1 MQRKLLFVL
10 LVTAMLPAL
19 LYAAPGKIKG
29 KVVDAGTGEALVGA
43 NVVVVGTSMGA
54 ATNTVGE
61 YVILNVP
68 VGTYTLKTSYVGY
81 QQITVSNVRVNSDL
95 TTEQN
100 FQLPSEGVTVAAV
113 EITAERPLVN
123 KSATNVTRII
133 DQEFF
138 ANIPGRGTNLAI
150 SIQPGVVVQNN
161 NVYIRG
167 SRPDETG
174 FVVDGVDVSNKL
186 AGGSGLYLPDVSVEQ
201 IQVQAGGYT
210 AEYGNANAGIVSAQL
225 RTGSPTRWNAS
236 LIAETDRYTQ
246 PGSKDLGGYSYGYS
260 DYTATLGGPII
271 ADKLRI
277 FGSVQNT
284 YYVDQNVA
292 SGGGLQ
298 QPYRFTN
305 LVTDPTFSAKH
316 PTTALSDT
324 IPLVDLGGIMPA
336 NPSNRWAVA
345 GTMTLDLGKLQV
357 RGGGSYSYFTSRN
370 AAPLVG
376 ANISLPVNQNTG
388 WANYL
393 DQERE
398 RLNVNRDGFGNLKVS
413 YLFSPTTFLEVN
425 GNYYTRTRNQTDPYW
440 GWNLWAYG
448 DSALNAAQGWYLYKQ
463 GQNFN
468 NYSFYNGAIGSTVSM
483 QQPGQPL
490 VDNPYRDRWD
500 QWGGRADFTT
510 QINQHLIKAG
520 GEFTVAKYRRYN
532 PVGAIAWAQY
542 LKQAHSASELEVLLN
557 SGSGTGSDVIGYDI
571 YGNEVSSDVVKNGA
585 LYYMA
590 PPKPVNIAAYIQD
603 KIELSDII
611 LNIGLRW
618 DYINPD
624 SRTTADPG
632 NLAWNSDNLLTP
644 DMYEKTP
651 ATSVVS
657 PRVGFSYPVTDRTVF
672 HAQYGRF
679 IQQGRLNDSYAGPA
693 AISGI
698 TKAGY
703 WATAGVTGW
712 GLLPEKDTQ
721 YELGFNQAISDNAS
735 FDITAFYKDVRDQ
748 IQFIGIA
755 PTPGSTTQSY
765 HAMAN
770 KDFSTSKGI
779 EVVFSLRR
787 TERISA
793 QLNYTFSDAR
803 STASDQLGSNG
814 IWQLGLGPASLPKY
828 VFPVN
833 FDQAHR
839 GSVLLDYR
847 FAKDDGGPIL
857 SQLGANIVLSF
868 NSGHAYT
875 RMDVA
880 GRYQTTDN
888 RNRTPLEP
896 IGSSTT
902 PWFFQLD
909 MRLDK
914 TLPVGPIDLNLY
926 VYVINLLGTNNP
938 VNAFLRTGDPM
949 NDGYLQTAGGIADA
963 ASYGSDF
970 VELYNALLNGINQ
983 GNYGPP
989 RQIRFGF
996 KIDY

>member
-19 LYAAPGKIKG
+19 LYALPGKIKG

-68 VGTYTLKTSYVGY
+68 VGTYTLRTSYVGY
-81 QQITVSNVRVNSDL
+81 QQMSVTNVRVNSDL

-161 NVYIRG
+161 TIYIRG
-167 SRPDETG
+167 SRPDEAG
-174 FVVDGVDVSNKL
+174 FLVDGVDVTNKMS
-186 AGGSGLYLPDVSVEQ
+186 GGSGLYLTAEAVEQ

-210 AEYGNANAGIVSAQL
+210 AEFGSANAGIISSQL
-225 RTGSPTRWNAS
+225 RTGNPSRWNAS
-236 LIAETDRYTQ
+236 LIVETDRFTQ
-246 PGSKDLGGYSYGYS
+246 PGSKALGGYSYGYS
-260 DYTATLGGPII
+260 DYTATFGGPILV
-271 ADKLRI
+271 DKLRV

-284 YYVDQNVA
+284 YYLDQSV
-292 SGGGLQ
+292 STGGGARS
-298 QPYRFTN
+298 PYTFTN
-305 LVTDPTFSAKH
+305 LVTDPVLSYAH
-316 PTTALSDT
+316 PVDAASDT
-324 IPLVDLGGIMPA
+324 IPLLDIGGIVPA
-336 NPSNRWAVA
+336 NPSNRWAFA

-357 RGGGSYSYFTSRN
+357 RAGGSYSYLTNRST
-370 AAPLVG
+370 PG
-376 ANISLPVNQNTG
+376 ANAVGNLGPVG
-388 WANYL
+388 FGSYL
-393 DQERE
+393 DQERN
-398 RLNVNRDGFGNLKVS
+398 RLNTNRDGFGNVKIS

-425 GNYYTRTRNQTDPYW
+425 GNYFVRSQEQVDPYW
-440 GWNLWAYG
+440 GWNTWAYG

-463 GQNFN
+463 GQNFP
-468 NYSFYNGAIGSTVSM
+468 NYSFYNGGATGM
-483 QQPGQPL
+483 AQPGATL
-490 VDNPYRDRWD
+490 VDSPYRDRWESY
-500 QWGGRADFTT
+500 GGRADFTT
-510 QINQHLIKAG
+510 QMKEHLVKAG
-520 GEFTVAKYRRYN
+520 GEFSVGTYRRYN
-532 PVGAIAWAQY
+532 PTGVIGWAQQ
-542 LKQAHSASELEVLLN
+542 LRQAHNPQELESLLN
-557 SGSGTGSDVIGYDI
+557 SASGVGSDLIGYDV
-571 YGNEVSSDVVKNGA
+571 YGNEVNSDVVINGA
-585 LYYMA
+585 TYYFA
-590 PPKPVNIAAYIQD
+590 PPKPVTIAAYIQD

-611 LNIGLRW
+611 LNLGLRW

-632 NLAWNSDNLLTP
+632 DLTWNSDNLLVP
-644 DMYEKTP
+644 SMYEKTEV
-651 ATSVVS
+651 TNVLS
-657 PRVGFSYPVTDRTVF
+657 PRIGFSYPVTDRTVF

-679 IQQGRLNDSYAGPA
+679 IQQGRFNDSYAGPA
-693 AISGI
+693 RISGV

-703 WATAGVTGW
+703 WATAVTGW

-735 FDITAFYKDVRDQ
+735 FDITAFYKDIRDQ
-748 IQFIGIA
+748 IQFIGVT

-770 KDFSTSKGI
+770 RDFSTSKGI
-779 EVVFSLRR
+779 EFVFSLRR
-787 TERISA
+787 TARITA
-793 QLNYTFSDAR
+793 QVNYTFSDAR
-803 STASDQLGSNG
+803 STASDQAGSNG
-814 IWQLGLGPASLPKY
+814 IWQLGLGPNSLPKY
-828 VFPVN
+828 VFPVD

-857 SQLGANIVLSF
+857 SQLGANVVLSF
-868 NSGHAYT
+868 NSGHSYT

-880 GRYQTTDN
+880 GRGQTTDE
-888 RNRTPLEP
+888 RNRIPIEP
-896 IGSSTT
+896 VGSSTT

-914 TLPVGPIDLNLY
+914 TVPVGPLDLNFY

-938 VNAFLRTGDPM
+938 VNAFFRNGDPM
-949 NDGYLQTAGGIADA
+949 NDGYLQTSGGYADA
-963 ASYGSDF
+963 ATLGQGF
-970 VELYNALLNGINQ
+970 VDLYNALQNGMNQ